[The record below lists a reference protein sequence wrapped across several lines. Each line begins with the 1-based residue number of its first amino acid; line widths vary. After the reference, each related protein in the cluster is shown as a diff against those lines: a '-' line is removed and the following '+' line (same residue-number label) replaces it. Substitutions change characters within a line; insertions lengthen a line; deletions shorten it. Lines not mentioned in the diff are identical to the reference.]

1 MTLQIDCE
9 GGLNLGQT
17 DMLYRLEDFSL
28 AMIEQ
33 PLPADDLVGHA
44 MVQQSLRTP
53 ICLDESIATV
63 AQAEMAIEL
72 QSCKYVNL
80 KPGRVGGLTPAVAI
94 HDLCHEACIPCYVG
108 AMPQTTVAARHGLAL
123 AAKPNCTDPADFFPS
138 DQVLAEDV
146 AEPLLP
152 AKRRSR
158 RPAAGATM
166 VRAGNRRRAGAG
178 EIGEVLHC
186 PGNDCRC
193 R

>member
-1 MTLQIDCE
+1 
-9 GGLNLGQT
+9 
-17 DMLYRLEDFSL
+17 
-28 AMIEQ
+28 
-33 PLPADDLVGHA
+33 

-94 HDLCHEACIPCYVG
+94 HDLCHEACMPCYVG

-123 AAKPNCTDPADFFPS
+123 AAKQNCTYPADFFPS

-152 AKRRSR
+152 AKDAADGRQRVRLWSGPGIGVEPEPANYCEQQLGGEACRLRRTREIR
-158 RPAAGATM
+158 RMP
-166 VRAGNRRRAGAG
+166 
-178 EIGEVLHC
+178 
-186 PGNDCRC
+186 
-193 R
+193 